1 MQRVG
6 IAFDTYQRNTIKSD
20 TRDGRRKNIRFFAR
34 QDTPVY
40 KKFQDF
46 MRCDDNKTH
55 FQITFSS
62 SLRKIS
68 CPTQIVTTK
77 LSDVESNCKIDAI
90 NLRPRNYEEVDSCI
104 VVHLKNASK
113 REVKR
118 ALVATINTD
127 VVVVLIYHFFFFK
140 FEVLWVE
147 MGLGEHSQP
156 FIYFAANVNCVVFY
170 IWNI

>member
-1 MQRVG
+1 M
-6 IAFDTYQRNTIKSD
+6 IIN
-20 TRDGRRKNIRFFAR
+20 
-34 QDTPVY
+34 
-40 KKFQDF
+40 
-46 MRCDDNKTH
+46 TH
-55 FQITFSS
+55 FQIIFS

-104 VVHLKNASK
+104 VVHLINASK
-113 REVKR
+113 RGVKR
-118 ALVATINTD
+118 ALVATIDTG

-147 MGLGEHSQP
+147 MGLGEHREP
-156 FIYFAANVNCVVFY
+156 FIFFAATVNCIVFY
-170 IWNI
+170 VWNI